1 VALKRQPRRW
11 AFSLSQEVVNLKAG
25 ARKPST
31 AFPAPSAQIGRQV
44 CRWAAKPSVVA
55 ERRGS
60 AENRLRR
67 ERAVD
72 KVRTSRINLTKPTQ
86 TVGSGRCRSGG
97 IGAITPQT
105 TRSQG
110 EEIMAYS
117 ISRFPRELARFLIV
131 VVAALIAGLP
141 VAALADS
148 NGPINITVLSS
159 RPDTVSGST
168 ALVRISVPNGVPFN
182 NLMVLL
188 NSRNVTSAFRPE
200 ASGRSLL
207 GLIEEMPLG
216 RNELMAGAIGPNNR
230 LVLSARLTLT
240 NYPITG
246 PIFSGP
252 HEQPFYC
259 MTQLFK
265 LPAST
270 QTLGPALD
278 ADCSTAT
285 RVDYVYRTTAG
296 AFAPLP
302 SLTSYPADLAQTTTS
317 EGKTVPYIVRVET
330 GTINRGIYETAVL
343 HDPTREKPPTPF
355 NPPAAW
361 NHRLIYTL
369 GGGCVGGWYIQGSS
383 IGNGGILE
391 DLHLRQGYG
400 IAASSLNVF
409 GNQCGDLVAAETVT
423 MVRARF
429 IENFGPVEF
438 TIGYGCSGGTEAG
451 HPIADEYPGL
461 LDGLVMGC
469 SFPEVTAAMI
479 NNVTDAD
486 LFLNYLNHRTSLTW
500 SDAQIEAATG
510 YPTVTTLT
518 TIGPGS
524 AIRTKAQAG
533 TCNMIIHKSV
543 QYDAKTNPTGIR
555 CDIYDHMVNVFGRD
569 SKTGFARRPLDNVGV
584 QYGLDALNMGAIT
597 KQQFLDLNQN
607 IGGYDNDGNYVAIRS
622 VGDIVAIDAAYDSG
636 RITYGG
642 LGLRHTPIIDYR
654 GYVDQPENG
663 NEVHSRFH
671 SFSMRQRLVDA
682 NGNFDNQVML
692 VENGFPPPVGN
703 GLFSD
708 TSPVL
713 SHALTQMDEWLTNL
727 LADSSNAAIARKIS
741 RAKPGDLVDA
751 CFTNQGT
758 VKIAQQ
764 QVYTGATT
772 CNQLYPAF
780 STPRMVAGEPL
791 ENDVLK
797 CRLKLIDL
805 REYKVAFTT
814 TEAAQLKK
822 IFPQGVCDYALPGV
836 DQSPT
841 DGTWQ
846 FF

>member
-1 VALKRQPRRW
+1 MKKPML
-11 AFSLSQEVVNLKAG
+11 G
-25 ARKPST
+25 ASRLL
-31 AFPAPSAQIGRQV
+31 RYL
-44 CRWAAKPSVVA
+44 AAVFF
-55 ERRGS
+55 GG
-60 AENRLRR
+60 L
-67 ERAVD
+67 
-72 KVRTSRINLTKPTQ
+72 LT
-86 TVGSGRCRSGG
+86 
-97 IGAITPQT
+97 
-105 TRSQG
+105 
-110 EEIMAYS
+110 
-117 ISRFPRELARFLIV
+117 
-131 VVAALIAGLP
+131 GLP
-141 VAALADS
+141 VGAMADG
-148 NGPINITVLSS
+148 NQDLDIVALSS
-159 RPDTVSGST
+159 PPYAVSGGT
-168 ALVRISVPNGVPFN
+168 VLVRIELPRNVSSNDLVISLNGQA
-182 NLMVLL
+182 
-188 NSRNVTSAFRPE
+188 VTSAFRPE
-200 ASGRSLL
+200 AGQSSLL
-207 GLIEEMPLG
+207 GLVTGLTLGKNVLIAKAIG
-216 RNELMAGAIGPNNR
+216 RNNQAYRSAQ
-230 LVLSARLTLT
+230 LVLT

-252 HEQPFYC
+252 QEEPFYC
-259 MTQLFK
+259 MTQLFR

-270 QTLGPALD
+270 NTLGPPLD
-278 ADCSTAT
+278 ADCSIAT
-285 RVDYVYRTTAG
+285 RVDYVYRTTG
-296 AFAPLP
+296 GTFQPLP
-302 SLTSYPADLAQTTTS
+302 SLTSYPGDLAQTTTS

-343 HDPTREKPPTPF
+343 HDPTTEKPPTPF

-361 NHRLIYTL
+361 NQRLVYTL
-369 GGGCVGGWYIQGSS
+369 GGGCVGGWYIQGASL
-383 IGNGGILE
+383 GNGGILE
-391 DLHLRQGYG
+391 DLMLRQGYG
-400 IAASSLNVF
+400 IAASTLNVY
-409 GNQCGDLVAAETVT
+409 GNNCQDLLAAETVA

-461 LDGLVMGC
+461 LDGLVIGC
-469 SFPEVTAAMI
+469 SFPEVVAAMV
-479 NNVTDAD
+479 NNITDAD
-486 LFLNYLNHRTSLTW
+486 IFNYYLHNRTTLTW
-500 SDAQIEAATG
+500 TDAQIEAATG

-518 TIGPGS
+518 TIGAPN
-524 AIRTKAQAG
+524 AIRVKAQGG
-533 TCNMIIHKSV
+533 TCNAIIPKSV
-543 QYDAKTNPTGIR
+543 QYDANTNPTGIR
-555 CDIYDHMVNVFGRD
+555 CDLYDHLVNVFGRD
-569 SKTGFARRPLDNVGV
+569 PKTGFARRAIDNVGV
-584 QYGLDALNMGAIT
+584 QYGLEALSMGAIS

-607 IGGYDNDGNYVAIRS
+607 IGGYDNDGNYVATRT

-642 LGLRHTPIIDYR
+642 LGLKHTPIIDYR

-692 VENGFPPPVGN
+692 VEDGSSTTGN

-713 SHALTQMDEWLTNL
+713 SHALTQMDEWLANL
-727 LADSSNAAIARKIS
+727 IADPSNASIANKIK
-741 RAKPGDLVDA
+741 RAKPSDLVDA
-751 CFTNQGT
+751 CFTNKGT
-758 VKIAQQ
+758 VKIAQL

-791 ENDVLK
+791 ENNVLK
-797 CRLKLIDL
+797 CRLKPINL

-822 IFPQGVCDYALPGV
+822 IFPDGVCDYTVPGV

>member
-1 VALKRQPRRW
+1 MKKLAGSSLRYLAGFFCAGLLTGLPAGAMADGNQDFDIVALSSP
-11 AFSLSQEVVNLKAG
+11 
-25 ARKPST
+25 PY
-31 AFPAPSAQIGRQV
+31 
-44 CRWAAKPSVVA
+44 
-55 ERRGS
+55 
-60 AENRLRR
+60 
-67 ERAVD
+67 AV
-72 KVRTSRINLTKPTQ
+72 
-86 TVGSGRCRSGG
+86 SGG
-97 IGAITPQT
+97 
-105 TRSQG
+105 
-110 EEIMAYS
+110 
-117 ISRFPRELARFLIV
+117 
-131 VVAALIAGLP
+131 
-141 VAALADS
+141 
-148 NGPINITVLSS
+148 TVLLRIDLPPNVPSN
-159 RPDTVSGST
+159 D
-168 ALVRISVPNGVPFN
+168 LVISLNGQA
-182 NLMVLL
+182 
-188 NSRNVTSAFRPE
+188 VTSAFRSE
-200 ASGRSLL
+200 AGQNSLL
-207 GLIEEMPLG
+207 GLVTGLALGKNVLTAKAIG
-216 RNELMAGAIGPNNR
+216 RNNQAYRSAQ
-230 LVLSARLTLT
+230 LVLT

-252 HEQPFYC
+252 HEEPFYC

-265 LPAST
+265 LPASNN
-270 QTLGPALD
+270 TLGPALD
-278 ADCSTAT
+278 ADCSIAT
-285 RVDYVYRTTAG
+285 RVDYVYRTTG
-296 AFAPLP
+296 GTFQPLP

-317 EGKTVPYIVRVET
+317 QGKTVPYIVRVET

-343 HDPTREKPPTPF
+343 HDPTTEKTPTPF

-361 NHRLIYTL
+361 NQRLVYTL
-369 GGGCVGGWYIQGSS
+369 GGGCVGGWYIQGAS

-391 DLHLRQGYG
+391 DLMLRQGYG
-400 IAASSLNVF
+400 IAASSLNVY
-409 GNQCGDLVAAETVT
+409 GNQCGDLIAAETVA

-469 SFPEVTAAMI
+469 SFPEVVVAMV
-479 NNVTDAD
+479 NNITDAD
-486 LFLNYLNHRTSLTW
+486 IFYYYLHNRTTLTW
-500 SDAQIEAATG
+500 TDAQIEAATG
-510 YPTVTTLT
+510 YPTVTTLA
-518 TIGPGS
+518 TIGPPN
-524 AIRTKAQAG
+524 AIRTKAQGG
-533 TCNMIIHKSV
+533 TCNAMVIPKTV

-555 CDIYDHMVNVFGRD
+555 CDLYDHLVNVFGRD
-569 SKTGFARRPLDNVGV
+569 PATGFARRPIDNVGV
-584 QYGLDALNMGAIT
+584 QYGLEALNMGAIS

-607 IGGYDNDGNYVAIRS
+607 IGGYDNDGNYVTTRT
-622 VGDIVAIDAAYDSG
+622 VGDIGAIDAAYDTG

-642 LGLRHTPIIDYR
+642 LGLKHTPIIDYR

-692 VENGFPPPVGN
+692 VENGQPAPVGN

-713 SHALTQMDEWLTNL
+713 SHALTQMDEWLTDL
-727 LADSSNAAIARKIS
+727 IADPSNASIAAKIN

-758 VKIAQQ
+758 VKIAQL

-791 ENDVLK
+791 ENNVLK
-797 CRLKLIDL
+797 CRLKPINLH
-805 REYKVAFTT
+805 EYKVTFTT
-814 TEAAQLKK
+814 TEAAQLKT
-822 IFPQGVCDYALPGV
+822 IFPQGVCDYTVPGV